1 MHICNVKIGCGCF
14 VICQLAQD
22 ICWLIGQKQFSDV
35 HRPFLKNFKG
45 WTDTASDGEFNQS
58 LQFCRSGDAN
68 MNWDIN
74 AGSLD
79 RIGPLNDRF
88 CLESKLGSN
97 SQFGVGS
104 LGKFLLPLQCCIY
117 ILGVEPSGSMSLLPS
132 GWPAMC
138 RRLNPALSK
147 RPVSISCIELSNSPC
162 GVVTPPAKSKA

>member
-1 MHICNVKIGCGCF
+1 MHICNVKVGCGCF

-68 MNWDIN
+68 MNWDVN
-74 AGSLD
+74 ASSLD
-79 RIGPLNDRF
+79 RIGPLNDWF

-104 LGKFLLPLQCCIY
+104 LRKFLLLLQCCIY
-117 ILGVEPSGSMSLLPS
+117 ILGRAIRVNVFVALWVASNVQTAESCFVKKTRFHQLHRAFKFAMRGCYASG
-132 GWPAMC
+132 
-138 RRLNPALSK
+138 
-147 RPVSISCIELSNSPC
+147 EQ
-162 GVVTPPAKSKA
+162 